1 MLKSEEL
8 INKVKEYNKFLNPDA
23 LTKAYN
29 FALVAHKKQKRDEG
43 VPYINHPVAVAN
55 ILSDL
60 KLDSATITTGLLHDT
75 IEDTHATYQTIKEEF
90 GQEVADLVEGV
101 TKISVF
107 ENQAIADQD
116 KKKFTKAENFRKLI
130 IATSKDIRVLLVKI
144 ADRLHNMRT
153 INYLKD
159 NNKKIRKAQETM
171 EIYAPL
177 ADRMGMNRIRDELED
192 LSFEVLNNEARTLIK
207 NRLDEIKYNNL
218 INFKSLS
225 EEFTKILNTSNIEV
239 KIFGREKTPFSIWRK
254 IQKKRTSLEQ
264 ITDII
269 GFRVI
274 VDSVT
279 DCYKALGVFHS
290 KWNCIP
296 GRFKDY
302 ISSPKINRYQSLHT
316 AIIGPNKRPIEI
328 QLRTMQMHEF
338 AQRGIAAHWKYKSNE
353 KFNSLTWKEYD
364 WLKDLVEI
372 IERNENPE
380 HYFEYTKLQM
390 FQENVFCFTPKG
402 SVIKLPKN
410 ATPIDFAYAVHT
422 QVGDTAIG
430 CEINGKESPLQSKL
444 RNGDVIKILTSKK
457 VSPSLHWLSST
468 KTGKARS
475 AIRKYWQYR
484 ENTKHIDK
492 KYNTSLWVSLPDKP
506 GILGDVTS
514 LVGQNEI
521 NISSVEMMEKTK
533 TSINFKFNLIIS
545 DLKNFT
551 KLLSELK
558 QRQYRFKIIRHTN
571 KKYAFFKK
579 LFKGLKKN

>member
-29 FALVAHKKQKRDEG
+29 FALDAHKKQKRDEG
-43 VPYINHPVAVAN
+43 VPYINHPVAVAD

-153 INYLKD
+153 IKYLKD
-159 NNKKIRKAQETM
+159 DNKKIRKAQETM

-218 INFKSLS
+218 MNFKSLS
-225 EEFTKILNTSNIEV
+225 EDFTKILNNSNIEV

-274 VDSVT
+274 VNNVT

-302 ISSPKINRYQSLHT
+302 ISSPKINKYQSLHT

-338 AQRGIAAHWKYKSNE
+338 AQRGIASHWKYKSNE
-353 KFNSLTWKEYD
+353 RFNSLTWKEYD
-364 WLKDLVEI
+364 WLKDLVDI

-430 CEINGKESPLQSKL
+430 CEINGKESPLQSEL